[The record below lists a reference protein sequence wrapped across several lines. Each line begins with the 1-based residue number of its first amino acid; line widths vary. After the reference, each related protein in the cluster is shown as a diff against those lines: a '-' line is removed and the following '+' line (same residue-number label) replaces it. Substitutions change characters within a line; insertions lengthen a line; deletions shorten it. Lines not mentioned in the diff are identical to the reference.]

1 MRLSFIFLL
10 GVISFSS
17 SAQSTFTPLNNDY
30 LHFIERY
37 EIRSGK
43 FSNKFYSNV
52 KPIGRKDLL
61 EFAVNLEQDSS
72 AKLSKVDRFNLAYL
86 QNDSWEW
93 LADNYPDGISES
105 KAIQNN
111 TRKPFLKYFLQK
123 KSDFYYFHNE
133 DFDIHINPIFQ
144 FAFGGDS
151 QAKNAPFTNTRGIE
165 IRGNLNKKLGF
176 YTMLTENQIAYPQY
190 VRDYSRLYN
199 GFPYE
204 GFTKIVDSDSTRMI
218 TDFFSARGYITFKA
232 LKNLT
237 LQFGHDKNFIGS
249 GIRSLILSDF
259 SAPYL
264 HLKAVTQVGRFQYIN
279 IFAQAVNKQVL
290 IAKDGTEQIP
300 PKYFTF
306 HHLSANVTKNLN
318 IGLFE
323 TVIFGQRK
331 IGFDVNYLNPIIFY
345 RYVEGHLGSVD
356 NSIVGADF
364 KYNFLRRFS
373 LYGQLVLDE
382 FNFKHFKRKGWWAT
396 KYATQIG
403 LRYIDALGIR
413 NLDLQAEYNLARPY
427 TYSHNSTYSNFIHY
441 NLPLAH
447 PLGSNFRE
455 FLFIARYQPAKRLTL
470 NYNFMMAQHGE
481 DYNFINWGGN
491 IQRNYN
497 LLRPYDYNNFIGQG
511 NEANIQNIEIGASY
525 MLGHN
530 LFIDASFQNRKV
542 NYPEKAETTTSNI
555 FSMGVRWNIGKRQL
569 LF

>member
-10 GVISFSS
+10 GVICFSS

-37 EIRSGK
+37 EIKSGK
-43 FSNKFYSNV
+43 LSNKFYSNV
-52 KPIGRKDLL
+52 KPISRKDLVGFTVDL
-61 EFAVNLEQDSS
+61 EKDSL
-72 AKLSKVDRFNLAYL
+72 AKLSIVDRFNLAYL

-93 LADNYPDGISES
+93 LAESYPAGMIDS
-105 KAIQNN
+105 KVTQND
-111 TRKPFLKYFLQK
+111 TKKALFKYFLQK
-123 KSDFYYFHNE
+123 KSDFYYFTNA
-133 DFDIHINPIFQ
+133 DFDIHISPIFQ
-144 FAFGGDS
+144 FATGSDNMTNNTLFI
-151 QAKNAPFTNTRGIE
+151 NTRGIE

-176 YTMLTENQIAYPQY
+176 YSMLTENQIAYPQY
-190 VRDYSRLYN
+190 IRDYSRLYD

-204 GFTKIVDSDSTRMI
+204 GFTKVVDSDSTKMI

-279 IFAQAVNKQVL
+279 IFAQAVNKQVPV
-290 IAKDGTEQIP
+290 AKDGTEQIP

-323 TVIFGQRK
+323 TIVFGQRK
-331 IGFDVNYLNPIIFY
+331 VGFDINYLNPIIFY

-356 NSIVGADF
+356 NSIVGLDF

-403 LRYIDALGIR
+403 LRYINALGIK
-413 NLDLQAEYNLARPY
+413 NLDLQTEYNLARPY
-427 TYSHNSTYSNFIHY
+427 TYSHNSSYSNFVHY
-441 NLPLAH
+441 NIPLAH

-455 FLFIARYQPAKRLTL
+455 FLFIARYQPLKRLTL

-511 NEANIQNIEIGASY
+511 NEANIQHIEIGASY

-530 LFIDASFQNRKV
+530 LFIDAGFQNRKV
-542 NYPEKAETTTSNI
+542 DYPETSENTTSNI
-555 FSMGVRWNIGKRQL
+555 YSLGIRWNIGKKQL
-569 LF
+569 FF